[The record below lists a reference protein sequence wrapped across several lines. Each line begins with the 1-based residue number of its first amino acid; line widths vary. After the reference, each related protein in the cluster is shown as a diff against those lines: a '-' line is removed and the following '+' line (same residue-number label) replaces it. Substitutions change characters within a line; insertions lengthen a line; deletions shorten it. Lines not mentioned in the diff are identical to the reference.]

1 MLSNGL
7 VLNVESNVAHVIKMT
22 YRELVLSILLA
33 AQLRVVMAE
42 KLDNFSPEFFR
53 PII

>member
-1 MLSNGL
+1 MS
-7 VLNVESNVAHVIKMT
+7 HVIKMT

-33 AQLRVVMAE
+33 TQLRVVMAK

-53 PII
+53 PAI